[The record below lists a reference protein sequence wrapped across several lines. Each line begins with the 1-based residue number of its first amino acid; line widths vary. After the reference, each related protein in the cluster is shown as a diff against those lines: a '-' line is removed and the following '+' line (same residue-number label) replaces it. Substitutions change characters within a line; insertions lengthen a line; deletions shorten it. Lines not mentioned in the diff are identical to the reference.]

1 MRTPYLFAC
10 LPLALALSACQEDK
24 PTAATQA
31 AAKPTFTAPSVDIST
46 PDKAV
51 KSWWAVVDSKFNLRY
66 QECTQAASAEQ
77 TALLQAQLRVATGA
91 VKSYMQ
97 HDKECTLF
105 TYDRRIDR
113 VDMETESRA
122 LVVTT
127 IKNSTRPKEG
137 QSIANRTLEAATD
150 GVEYRYVL
158 SRENDGWRV
167 EDIYQY
173 DDLLKAMGRDP
184 WKQEYQRAP
193 PDLYLLIYN
202 Q

>member
-24 PTAATQA
+24 PTTTTQA
-31 AAKPTFTAPSVDIST
+31 ASKPTFTAPSVDIST

-51 KSWWAVVDSKFNLRY
+51 KSWWAVVDSKFNFHY
-66 QECTQAASAEQ
+66 EECRLAASAEQ

-97 HDKECTLF
+97 QDKECTLF

-122 LVVTT
+122 LVVAT
-127 IKNSTRPKEG
+127 IKNNTHPKAG
-137 QSIANRTLEAATD
+137 QSISKLTVEAATV

-158 SRENDGWRV
+158 SREDDGWRV

-173 DDLLKAMGRDP
+173 DDMLKLMGRDA
-184 WKQEYQRAP
+184 WKQEYQRASP
-193 PDLYLLIYN
+193 ELYLLIFN